1 MPLIINIQRVVNSTH
16 LPTDKAFN
24 QWVNAAQIN
33 AEQNAEITLRIVSTE
48 EIQSLNNNYR
58 NKDVATNVL
67 SFASEVPVGPDVQ
80 LLADIVICADIVAQ
94 EAHEFGKA
102 LEDRWAHMVVHGC
115 LHVQGFDHLESDE
128 RELMENKE
136 IEVLKALGF
145 SNPYQ
150 VD

>member
-1 MPLIINIQRVVNSTH
+1 MPLTISIQRAVNSSNI
-16 LPTDKAFN
+16 PTDKAFN
-24 QWVNAAQIN
+24 QWINAAQITP
-33 AEQNAEITLRIVSTE
+33 EKNAEITLRIVSAE
-48 EIQSLNNNYR
+48 EIQSLNRNYR
-58 NKDVATNVL
+58 NKDIATNVL
-67 SFASEVPVGPDVQ
+67 SFASEVPLGPDVK

-94 EAHEFGKA
+94 EAHDFGKA

-115 LHVQGFDHLESDE
+115 LHVQGFDHIESDE
-128 RELMENKE
+128 RDLMENKE